1 MVIKSI
7 KGILI
12 YTVIVLFVSVAYF
25 IYAYNVY
32 PPVAERETF
41 LSEIG
46 EDFGEA
52 GLWLLLTT
60 QLSVLIYGHLRVY
73 VLGGNYLLAHLVGLS
88 FTFGLPLLLARYPT
102 NQPSK

>member
-12 YTVIVLFVSVAYF
+12 YTAIILTASIAYF

-32 PPVAERETF
+32 PPIAERETF

-46 EDFGEA
+46 EGFGEV
-52 GLWLLLTT
+52 GLWALLFM
-60 QLSVLIYGHLRVY
+60 R
-73 VLGGNYLLAHLVGLS
+73 
-88 FTFGLPLLLARYPT
+88 ARF
-102 NQPSK
+102 